1 MLLLRIL
8 KYCSIY
14 SIAYGKSRANIN
26 IPGDPTYT
34 SLDEHDYVRV
44 SSHE

>member
-1 MLLLRIL
+1 MLLLCIL

-14 SIAYGKSRANIN
+14 SIAYGKSRAN